1 MKESIFGKKDI
12 RNMNFNSVSIGF
24 EFEFLAT
31 VVMKEK
37 ISTKSKAIKTILKY
51 LINLTKVEHIEL
63 KFDQSVLSI
72 TSDILEYIGLS
83 EQKIDDKQIL
93 LPLELVTSPLPF
105 SQAIEVMKKV
115 LETIRKGSITT
126 DDMSINLETTPTSG
140 LHINISVDSSSSYFK
155 SLNANYLFT
164 LGTLDYLLDI
174 FDEENRRRI
183 FTKELNP
190 EFMKFLA
197 SEIKDYYKNEN
208 LNELGKEIYS
218 FLKKFLTD
226 RENFSNN
233 VKDRMKDFW
242 DEKYKIIRVK
252 KNENYAEFRVLGG
265 RKYEEKEEEIIRN
278 ILKFSF
284 LVWESSID
292 RYTKMDDIIRKMMKE
307 ITKYIEVD
315 KVEKQ
320 KLNLEILEDE
330 SINKKANEILNFID
344 NISRKFEK
352 NRNEIEQFIFMVMFV
367 FKHNLI
373 KSKNESQFVSSLIKE
388 ITSPFIISLKELNEK
403 IRKEIFGID
412 QPKNKIGNFINL
424 YNEMKKDRKFALKM
438 FLIARNALNLYNL
451 DIRKIYEEVSKHFQF
466 S

>member
-1 MKESIFGKKDI
+1 MLEQMIFVYERNYANNSSQGVYKD
-12 RNMNFNSVSIGF
+12 
-24 EFEFLAT
+24 
-31 VVMKEK
+31 
-37 ISTKSKAIKTILKY
+37 ILKY
-51 LINLTKVEHIEL
+51 FTNSTKVDNLQI
-63 KFDQSVLSI
+63 KYDASVLD
-72 TSDILEYIGLS
+72 TDNNENLELLEY
-83 EQKIDDKQIL
+83 EFHREKFP
-93 LPLELVTSPLPF
+93 LPLELITPPLPF
-105 SQAIEVMKKV
+105 SQAVEVLKKV
-115 LETIRKGSITT
+115 LETIRKGNISIN
-126 DDMSINLETTPTSG
+126 DMSIDFETTPTSG
-140 LHINISVDSSSSYFK
+140 LHVNISVDPSSPYFK

-174 FDEENRRRI
+174 FDEKDQRI
-183 FTKELNP
+183 FFTKELEP
-190 EFMKFLA
+190 QFMKFL
-197 SEIKDYYKNEN
+197 SFEMKNYYKTQN

-388 ITSPFIISLKELNEK
+388 MTSPFIISLKELNEK

-424 YNEMKKDRKFALKM
+424 YNEMKKDRKFALKI
-438 FLIARNALNLYNL
+438 FLIARIALNLYNP